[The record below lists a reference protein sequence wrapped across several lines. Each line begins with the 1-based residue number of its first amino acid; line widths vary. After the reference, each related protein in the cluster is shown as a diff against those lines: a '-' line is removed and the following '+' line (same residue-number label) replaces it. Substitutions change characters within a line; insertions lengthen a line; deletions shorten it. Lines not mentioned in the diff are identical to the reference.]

1 MEPQLLVAVPQDTL
15 STFAVTSKV
24 TPQVSWSGEMMLPVK
39 SSARNNWVSPVAS
52 VAVAGTMTIRMPEA
66 KLMGNLPVFFLSA
79 LAVAVMVTV
88 TLGSFVWSGKVCGA
102 VKVAVDAAVVLV
114 FCMLERTP
122 TAPLADEQ
130 SAEAEGFGLG
140 FAVVGLGVVV

>member
-15 STFAVTSKV
+15 SIFAVTSKV
-24 TPQVSWSGEMMLPVK
+24 THQVSWSGGTTLPLR
-39 SSARNNWVSPVAS
+39 SLTRNSWVSPVAS
-52 VAVAGTMTIRMPEA
+52 VAVAGIMAMRMPES
-66 KLMGNLPVFFLSA
+66 KLMVNFPVFFLSA
-79 LAVAVMVTV
+79 LA
-88 TLGSFVWSGKVCGA
+88 GA

-140 FAVVGLGVVV
+140 VAVVGLGVVV